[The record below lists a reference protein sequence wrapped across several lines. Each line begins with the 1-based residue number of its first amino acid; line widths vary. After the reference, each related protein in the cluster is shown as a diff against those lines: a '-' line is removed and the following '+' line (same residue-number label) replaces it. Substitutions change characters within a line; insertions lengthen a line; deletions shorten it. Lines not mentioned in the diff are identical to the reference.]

1 VNLSEEEIQRV
12 DELYALAEVCVC
24 VCVCVC
30 VHARA
35 LAGVVDSIN

>member
-1 VNLSEEEIQRV
+1 MNLSEEEIQRV

-24 VCVCVC
+24 VCVCV
-30 VHARA
+30 HARA